1 MSIQILENVRN
12 SDVYIIQPTC
22 PPVNDNLMELL
33 LCASALRRASAS
45 RVTAVVPY
53 YGYVRVRVRVRVRA
67 NPSPNPDPSP
77 NQATDAAARWQRQ
90 PGAR

>member
-33 LCASALRRASAS
+33 LCASALRRASAA

-53 YGYVRVRVRVRVRA
+53 YGCAIARRAVGSRAIVSRAIVSRARVSGALLRV
-67 NPSPNPDPSP
+67 
-77 NQATDAAARWQRQ
+77 
-90 PGAR
+90 